1 MKLPRFGWPRRGQ
14 SVEPSVR
21 PIDFGTDAPPDAD
34 PADLV
39 RWVAPDENPFGID
52 VLDCSAF
59 ARSMVAMTSSADV
72 ARRFSELR
80 GSQGEHCRTDDSA
93 GTIVSCRLEY
103 PLDAHA
109 EGPVFLA
116 QQMEDKWDVFL
127 VGGELCFS
135 RSWTGQVAYR
145 AAVSFDRPRAIV
157 TDIRSMSDREAP
169 DAALGVVDYLIKSH
183 VYGLVAPHPLAGAP
197 AGPDKD
203 LAYWSFAR
211 YGRRG
216 VFGARADVTHLR
228 VRRDAD
234 GRCTLM
240 RPG

>member
-1 MKLPRFGWPRRGQ
+1 M
-14 SVEPSVR
+14 
-21 PIDFGTDAPPDAD
+21 DDGTETVD
-34 PADLV
+34 PLDLV
-39 RWVAPDENPFGID
+39 QWVPADENPFGVD
-52 VLDCSAF
+52 VLECSAF

-80 GSQGEHCRTDDSA
+80 GSQGAHCRTDDSA
-93 GTIVSCRLEY
+93 GTIVSCQLEY
-103 PLDAHA
+103 PLDTHA
-109 EGPVFLA
+109 EGPVFLS

-127 VGGELCFS
+127 VGSELCFS

-145 AAVSFDRPRAIV
+145 AAVTFDRSRAILTHV
-157 TDIRSMSDREAP
+157 RSMSDGDSP
-169 DAALGVVDYLIKSH
+169 DAAVGVVDYLIKSH
-183 VYGLVAPHPLAGAP
+183 VYGLVAPHPLAGGP
-197 AGPDKD
+197 AGTDKD
-203 LAYWSFAR
+203 LAYWSFGR